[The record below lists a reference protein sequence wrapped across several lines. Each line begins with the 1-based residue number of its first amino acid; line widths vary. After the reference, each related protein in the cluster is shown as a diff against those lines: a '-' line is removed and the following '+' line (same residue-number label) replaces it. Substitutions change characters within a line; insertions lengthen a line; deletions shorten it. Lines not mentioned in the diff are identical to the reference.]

1 MFHFSISKIGVS
13 RMLMIAAILLIVA
26 FQTYW
31 LQKLYMEEAAGFKKT
46 TDIVFRETMYKVQA
60 QRLKKDSLFYQII
73 PEENNFLGD
82 VADLVAKKLPEIR
95 IRANAK
101 PAKEMIISMNENGMS
116 MEQPNEKG
124 GAGSIKFRF
133 NADHSENS
141 DNESDSVPSKK
152 SVIIFQKRMDSMVK
166 SSVKSGNIN
175 ITQLIQEGIRMGMS
189 KAGEHVPKISIQTSS
204 RHDSVAEFIRSE
216 EPLAPPRPPS
226 HKVRRMT
233 QDFLVKSRT
242 LNDTISIPQIDSA
255 YKLALSNAGINAVF
269 SIKRDSLFRPDSIAG
284 IHFNTSKVPVGF
296 LSKNAYQ
303 ASFEAPTSFLMRKIA
318 PQILLSLL
326 LVAFTAIS
334 FLFLYRN
341 LLAQRR
347 LTLMKNDFISN
358 ITHELKT
365 PIATV
370 NVAIEALRNF
380 DALQSPERTKEYLDI
395 SASELQ
401 RLSLL
406 VDKVLKLSMF
416 ENKDIEL
423 QKTHFNL
430 KELVEEVMHSMRL
443 QFQKNKAT
451 VSFKTAG
458 EPFMIH
464 ADRLHITSVIYNL
477 LDNALKYG
485 GNKPEI
491 KVELAAT
498 PQEFKFRVEDNGIGI
513 SPEYA
518 NKVFEKFFRVPSGD
532 HHNIKGYGLGLSY
545 AAHVVQQHGGSIA
558 VESQPGKGSAFT
570 IKLPSA

>member
-1 MFHFSISKIGVS
+1 MFQFSISKLGVS
-13 RMLMIAAILLIVA
+13 RMLMVAAILLIVA

-82 VADLVAKKLPEIR
+82 VADLVSKKLPEIR
-95 IRANAK
+95 INTK
-101 PAKEMIISMNENGMS
+101 NKQSKEMVISMNENGLS
-116 MEQPNEKG
+116 MESPNDKKG
-124 GAGSIKFRF
+124 SGSFKFRF
-133 NADHSENS
+133 NGPVTTIDE
-141 DNESDSVPSKK
+141 DSVTEKRPV
-152 SVIIFQKRMDSMVK
+152 VIIRSRMDSLVK
-166 SSVKSGNIN
+166 SGVKSGNIN

-189 KAGEHVPKISIQTSS
+189 EAKEHTPKISFHATDEL
-204 RHDSVAEFIRSE
+204 DSVSEFIRSE
-216 EPLAPPRPPS
+216 QPIAPPRPAS
-226 HKVRRMT
+226 QKVRRMT

-255 YKLALSNAGINAVF
+255 YKIALSNAGINAAF

-284 IHFNTSKVPVGF
+284 LHFSTSKVPVGF

-326 LVAFTAIS
+326 LVAFTSIS

-423 QKTHFNL
+423 QKSHFNL

-443 QFQKNKAT
+443 QFQKNKANI
-451 VSFKTAG
+451 SFKTAG
-458 EPFMIH
+458 EPFNIH
-464 ADRLHITSVIYNL
+464 ADRLHVTSVIYNL

-485 GNKPEI
+485 GSKPEI

-498 PQEFKFRVEDNGIGI
+498 QQEFKLRVEDNGIGI

-545 AAHVVQQHGGSIA
+545 AAHVVQQHGGTIA
-558 VESQPGKGSAFT
+558 VESQPGKGSVFI
-570 IKLPSA
+570 IKLPNT

>member
-1 MFHFSISKIGVS
+1 
-13 RMLMIAAILLIVA
+13 MLMVAAILLIVA
-26 FQTYW
+26 FQAYW

-82 VADLVAKKLPEIR
+82 VADLVSKKLPEIR
-95 IRANAK
+95 INTK
-101 PAKEMIISMNENGMS
+101 NKQSKEMVISMNENGLS
-116 MEQPNEKG
+116 MESPNEKKG
-124 GAGSIKFRF
+124 TGSIKFRF
-133 NADHSENS
+133 NGPITNTDE
-141 DNESDSVPSKK
+141 DSLTEKRPV
-152 SVIIFQKRMDSMVK
+152 VIFRSRMDSIVK
-166 SSVKSGNIN
+166 SNVKSGNIN

-189 KAGEHVPKISIQTSS
+189 EAKEHTPKISFQAT
-204 RHDSVAEFIRSE
+204 DELDTVTEFFRSE
-216 EPLAPPRPPS
+216 KPIAPPRPAS

-255 YKLALSNAGINAVF
+255 YKIALANAGINAAF

-284 IHFNTSKVPVGF
+284 MHFSTSKVPVGF

-326 LVAFTAIS
+326 LVAFTSIS

-423 QKTHFNL
+423 QKSDFNL

-451 VSFKTAG
+451 ISFKTAG
-458 EPFMIH
+458 EPFQIH

-485 GNKPEI
+485 GSKPEI

-498 PQEFKFRVEDNGIGI
+498 PQEFKLRVEDNGIGI

-545 AAHVVQQHGGSIA
+545 AAHVVHQHGGTIS
-558 VESQPGKGSAFT
+558 VDSQPGNGSAFT
-570 IKLPSA
+570 IKLPNT

>member
-1 MFHFSISKIGVS
+1 MFHFSISKLGVS
-13 RMLMIAAILLIVA
+13 RMLMVAAILLIVA
-26 FQTYW
+26 FQAYW

-60 QRLKKDSLFYQII
+60 QRLKRDSLFYQII

-95 IRANAK
+95 INTK
-101 PAKEMIISMNENGMS
+101 NKQSKEMVISMNENGLS
-116 MEQPNEKG
+116 METPTDKKG
-124 GAGSIKFRF
+124 SGSIKLRF
-133 NADHSENS
+133 NGPVTTTDE
-141 DNESDSVPSKK
+141 DSVTEKRPV
-152 SVIIFQKRMDSMVK
+152 VIIRSRMDSLVK
-166 SSVKSGNIN
+166 SGVKSGNIN

-189 KAGEHVPKISIQTSS
+189 EAKGHTPKISFHASDEMDTVS
-204 RHDSVAEFIRSE
+204 EFIRSE
-216 EPLAPPRPPS
+216 QPIAPPRPPS

-255 YKLALSNAGINAVF
+255 YKIALSNAGINAAF

-284 IHFNTSKVPVGF
+284 LHFSTSKVPVGF

-326 LVAFTAIS
+326 LVAFTSIS

-423 QKTHFNL
+423 QKSHFNL

-451 VSFKTAG
+451 ISFKTAG
-458 EPFMIH
+458 EPFVIH

-485 GNKPEI
+485 GDKPEI

-545 AAHVVQQHGGSIA
+545 AAHVVQQHGGSIS
-558 VESQPGKGSAFT
+558 VESQPGKGSAFI
-570 IKLPSA
+570 IKLPNT

>member
-1 MFHFSISKIGVS
+1 MFHFSISKLGVS
-13 RMLMIAAILLIVA
+13 RMLMVAAIFLIVA
-26 FQTYW
+26 FQAYW

-95 IRANAK
+95 INTK
-101 PAKEMIISMNENGMS
+101 NKQSKEMVISMNENGLS
-116 MEQPNEKG
+116 MESPNDKKG
-124 GAGSIKFRF
+124 TGSIKFRF
-133 NADHSENS
+133 NGPITTIDE
-141 DNESDSVPSKK
+141 DSLTEKRPV
-152 SVIIFQKRMDSMVK
+152 VIFRNRMDSIVK

-175 ITQLIQEGIRMGMS
+175 ITQLIQEGIRVGMS
-189 KAGEHVPKISIQTSS
+189 EAKEHTPKISFHAT
-204 RHDSVAEFIRSE
+204 DEMDTVTEFIRSE
-216 EPLAPPRPPS
+216 QPIAPPRPPS

-255 YKLALSNAGINAVF
+255 YKIALSNAGINAGF

-284 IHFNTSKVPVGF
+284 MHFSTSKVPVGF

-326 LVAFTAIS
+326 LVAFTSIS

-423 QKTHFNL
+423 QKSDFNL

-451 VSFKTAG
+451 ISFKTAG
-458 EPFMIH
+458 EPFHIH

-485 GNKPEI
+485 GSKPEI

-498 PQEFKFRVEDNGIGI
+498 PQEFKLRVEDNGIGI

-545 AAHVVQQHGGSIA
+545 AAHVVHQHGGTIS
-558 VESQPGKGSAFT
+558 VDSQPGKGSAFT
-570 IKLPSA
+570 IKLPNA

>member
-1 MFHFSISKIGVS
+1 MRQFSKLGIS
-13 RMLMIAAILLIVA
+13 RMLMIAAICLIVA
-26 FQTYW
+26 FQAYW

-82 VADLVAKKLPEIR
+82 VADLVAKKMPEIR
-95 IRANAK
+95 INTKNKAS
-101 PAKEMIISMNENGMS
+101 KEMVISMNENGLS
-116 MEQPNEKG
+116 MEAPNDKKG
-124 GAGSIKFRF
+124 KHGFKFQF
-133 NADHSENS
+133 NGPMEQLDG
-141 DNESDSVPSKK
+141 DSVAGKK
-152 SVIIFQKRMDSMVK
+152 SIMLIKTRMDSIVK
-166 SSVKSGNIN
+166 SNLKSGNIN
-175 ITQLIQEGIRMGMS
+175 ITQLIQEGIRIGMS
-189 KAGEHVPKISIQTSS
+189 KAEEHTPKISIQTVDELDTVSTY
-204 RHDSVAEFIRSE
+204 VPSE
-216 EPLAPPRPPS
+216 LPVRPPKPIS

-233 QDFLVKSRT
+233 QDFLIKSRT

-255 YKLALSNAGINAVF
+255 YKIALSNAGINANF

-284 IHFNTSKVPVGF
+284 MHFSTSKVPVGF

-303 ASFEAPTSFLMRKIA
+303 ASFDAPTSFLMRKIA

-423 QKTHFNL
+423 QKTQFNL

-458 EPFMIH
+458 EPFLIH

-485 GNKPEI
+485 GSKPEI

-498 PQEFKFRVEDNGIGI
+498 PQEFKLIVEDNGIGI

-558 VESQPGKGSAFT
+558 VESQSAKGSVFT
-570 IKLPSA
+570 IKLPNA

>member
-1 MFHFSISKIGVS
+1 MFHFSISKLGVS
-13 RMLMIAAILLIVA
+13 RMLMVAAILLIVA

-95 IRANAK
+95 IRSNAK
-101 PAKEMIISMNENGMS
+101 PSKEMIISMNENGMS

-124 GAGSIKFRF
+124 STGKIKFRF
-133 NADHSENS
+133 NAENS
-141 DNESDSVPSKK
+141 DNSNNEDDSIPSKK
-152 SVIIFQKRMDSMVK
+152 SVVIFQNHMDSLVK
-166 SSVKSGNIN
+166 SSAKSGNIN
-175 ITQLIQEGIRMGMS
+175 ITQLIQEGIRMGMA
-189 KAGEHVPKISIQTSS
+189 KAGEHVPKISFQTSN
-204 RHDSVAEFIRSE
+204 RYDSITEFVRSE
-216 EPLAPPRPPS
+216 EPIAAPRRASPR
-226 HKVRRMT
+226 VRRMT

-255 YKLALSNAGINAVF
+255 YKIALSNAGINAAF

-284 IHFNTSKVPVGF
+284 LHFSTSKVPVGF

-326 LVAFTAIS
+326 LVAFTSIS
-334 FLFLYRN
+334 FLFLFRN

-423 QKTHFNL
+423 QKSHFNL

-451 VSFKTAG
+451 ISFKTAG
-458 EPFMIH
+458 EPFVIH

-485 GNKPEI
+485 GDKPEI

-498 PQEFKFRVEDNGIGI
+498 PQEFKLRVEDNGIGI

-545 AAHVVQQHGGSIA
+545 AAHVVQQHGGSIS
-558 VESQPGKGSAFT
+558 VESQPGKGSAFI
-570 IKLPSA
+570 IKLPNT

>member
-1 MFHFSISKIGVS
+1 MFHFSISKLGVS

-26 FQTYW
+26 FQAYW

-95 IRANAK
+95 INTK
-101 PAKEMIISMNENGMS
+101 NKQSKEMVISMNENGLS
-116 MEQPNEKG
+116 IESPKDKKG
-124 GAGSIKFRF
+124 TGSIKFRF
-133 NADHSENS
+133 NGPITNTDE
-141 DNESDSVPSKK
+141 DSLTEKRPV
-152 SVIIFQKRMDSMVK
+152 VIFRSRMDSIVK
-166 SSVKSGNIN
+166 SNVKSGNIN
-175 ITQLIQEGIRMGMS
+175 ITQLIQEGIRVGMS
-189 KAGEHVPKISIQTSS
+189 EAKEHTPKISFHAT
-204 RHDSVAEFIRSE
+204 DELDTVTEFIRSE
-216 EPLAPPRPPS
+216 QPIAPPRPAS

-255 YKLALSNAGINAVF
+255 YKIALSNAGINAAF

-284 IHFNTSKVPVGF
+284 MHFSTSKVPVGF

-326 LVAFTAIS
+326 LVAFISIS
-334 FLFLYRN
+334 FLFLYKN

-423 QKTHFNL
+423 QKSDFNL

-451 VSFKTAG
+451 ISFKTAG
-458 EPFMIH
+458 EPFHIH

-485 GNKPEI
+485 GSKPEI

-498 PQEFKFRVEDNGIGI
+498 PQEFKLRVEDNGIGI

-545 AAHVVQQHGGSIA
+545 AAHVVHQHGGTIS
-558 VESQPGKGSAFT
+558 VDSQPGKGSAFT
-570 IKLPSA
+570 IKLPNA

>member
-1 MFHFSISKIGVS
+1 MFHFSISKLGVS
-13 RMLMIAAILLIVA
+13 RMLMVAAILLIVA
-26 FQTYW
+26 FQAYW

-95 IRANAK
+95 INTK
-101 PAKEMIISMNENGMS
+101 NKQSKEMVISMNENGLS
-116 MEQPNEKG
+116 MESPNDKKG
-124 GAGSIKFRF
+124 TGSIKFRF
-133 NADHSENS
+133 NGPITTTDE
-141 DNESDSVPSKK
+141 DSLTEKRPV
-152 SVIIFQKRMDSMVK
+152 VIFRSRMDSIVK
-166 SSVKSGNIN
+166 SNVKSGNIN
-175 ITQLIQEGIRMGMS
+175 ITQLIQEGIRMGMTEA
-189 KAGEHVPKISIQTSS
+189 KEHTPKISFHATNEM
-204 RHDSVAEFIRSE
+204 DTVTEFISSE
-216 EPLAPPRPPS
+216 QPIAPPRPPS

-255 YKLALSNAGINAVF
+255 YKIALSNAGINAAF

-284 IHFNTSKVPVGF
+284 MHFSTSKVPVGF

-318 PQILLSLL
+318 PQVLLSLL
-326 LVAFTAIS
+326 LVAFTSIS

-423 QKTHFNL
+423 QKSHFNL

-451 VSFKTAG
+451 ISFKTAG
-458 EPFMIH
+458 EPFHIH

-485 GNKPEI
+485 GSKPEI
-491 KVELAAT
+491 KVELAAI
-498 PQEFKFRVEDNGIGI
+498 PQEFKLRVEDNGIGI

-545 AAHVVQQHGGSIA
+545 AAHVVHQHGGSIS

-570 IKLPSA
+570 IKLPNS

>member
-1 MFHFSISKIGVS
+1 MFHFSISKLGVS
-13 RMLMIAAILLIVA
+13 RMLMVAAILLIVA
-26 FQTYW
+26 FQAYW
-31 LQKLYMEEAAGFKKT
+31 LQKLFMEEAAGFKKT

-95 IRANAK
+95 INTK
-101 PAKEMIISMNENGMS
+101 NKQSKEMVISMNENGLS
-116 MEQPNEKG
+116 MESPNDKKG
-124 GAGSIKFRF
+124 TGSIKFRF
-133 NADHSENS
+133 NGPITTTDE
-141 DNESDSVPSKK
+141 DSLTEKRPV
-152 SVIIFQKRMDSMVK
+152 VIFRSRMDSIVK
-166 SSVKSGNIN
+166 SNVKSGNIN

-189 KAGEHVPKISIQTSS
+189 EAKEHTPKISFHAT
-204 RHDSVAEFIRSE
+204 DEMDTVTEFIRSE
-216 EPLAPPRPPS
+216 QPIAPPRPPS

-255 YKLALSNAGINAVF
+255 YKIALSNAGINAAF

-284 IHFNTSKVPVGF
+284 MHYSTSKVPVGF

-326 LVAFTAIS
+326 LVAFTSIS

-423 QKTHFNL
+423 QKSDFNL

-451 VSFKTAG
+451 ISFKTAG
-458 EPFMIH
+458 EPFHIH

-485 GNKPEI
+485 GSKPEI

-498 PQEFKFRVEDNGIGI
+498 PQEFKLRVEDNGIGI

-545 AAHVVQQHGGSIA
+545 AAHVVHQHGGTIS
-558 VESQPGKGSAFT
+558 VDSQPGKGSAFT
-570 IKLPSA
+570 IKLPNA

>member
-1 MFHFSISKIGVS
+1 MFHFSISKLGIS
-13 RMLMIAAILLIVA
+13 RMLMVAAILLIVA
-26 FQTYW
+26 FQAYW

-82 VADLVAKKLPEIR
+82 VADLVAKKLPEIK
-95 IRANAK
+95 INTK
-101 PAKEMIISMNENGMS
+101 NKQSKEMVISMNENGLS
-116 MEQPNEKG
+116 MESANEKKG
-124 GAGSIKFRF
+124 SSIKLRF
-133 NADHSENS
+133 NGPLTTTDE
-141 DNESDSVPSKK
+141 DSVTEKRPV
-152 SVIIFQKRMDSMVK
+152 VIIRSRMDSLVK
-166 SSVKSGNIN
+166 SGVKSGNIN

-189 KAGEHVPKISIQTSS
+189 EAKEHSPKISFHATDERDTVS
-204 RHDSVAEFIRSE
+204 EFISSE
-216 EPLAPPRPPS
+216 QSVAPPRPPS
-226 HKVRRMT
+226 HRVRRMT

-255 YKLALSNAGINAVF
+255 YKIALSNAGINAAF

-284 IHFNTSKVPVGF
+284 LHFSTSKVPVGF

-326 LVAFTAIS
+326 LVAFTSIS

-423 QKTHFNL
+423 QKSHFNL

-443 QFQKNKAT
+443 QFQKNKANL
-451 VSFKTAG
+451 SFKTAG

-485 GNKPEI
+485 GDKPEI

-498 PQEFKFRVEDNGIGI
+498 PQEFKLRVEDNGIGI

-545 AAHVVQQHGGSIA
+545 AAHVVQQHGGSIS
-558 VESQPGKGSAFT
+558 VESQPGKGSAFM
-570 IKLPSA
+570 IKLPNT

>member
-1 MFHFSISKIGVS
+1 
-13 RMLMIAAILLIVA
+13 
-26 FQTYW
+26 
-31 LQKLYMEEAAGFKKT
+31 
-46 TDIVFRETMYKVQA
+46 
-60 QRLKKDSLFYQII
+60 
-73 PEENNFLGD
+73 
-82 VADLVAKKLPEIR
+82 
-95 IRANAK
+95 
-101 PAKEMIISMNENGMS
+101 
-116 MEQPNEKG
+116 
-124 GAGSIKFRF
+124 
-133 NADHSENS
+133 
-141 DNESDSVPSKK
+141 
-152 SVIIFQKRMDSMVK
+152 
-166 SSVKSGNIN
+166 
-175 ITQLIQEGIRMGMS
+175 
-189 KAGEHVPKISIQTSS
+189 
-204 RHDSVAEFIRSE
+204 
-216 EPLAPPRPPS
+216 
-226 HKVRRMT
+226 
-233 QDFLVKSRT
+233 
-242 LNDTISIPQIDSA
+242 
-255 YKLALSNAGINAVF
+255 
-269 SIKRDSLFRPDSIAG
+269 
-284 IHFNTSKVPVGF
+284 
-296 LSKNAYQ
+296 
-303 ASFEAPTSFLMRKIA
+303 MRKIA

-326 LVAFTAIS
+326 LVAFISIS

-423 QKTHFNL
+423 QKSDFNL

-443 QFQKNKAT
+443 QFQKNKASI
-451 VSFKTAG
+451 SFKTAG
-458 EPFMIH
+458 EPFHIH

-485 GNKPEI
+485 GSKPEI

-498 PQEFKFRVEDNGIGI
+498 PQEFKLRVEDNGIGI

-545 AAHVVQQHGGSIA
+545 AAHVVHQHGGTIS
-558 VESQPGKGSAFT
+558 VDSQPGKGSAFT
-570 IKLPSA
+570 IKLPNA

>member
-1 MFHFSISKIGVS
+1 MFHFSISKLGVS
-13 RMLMIAAILLIVA
+13 RMLMVAAIFLIVA
-26 FQTYW
+26 FQAYW

-95 IRANAK
+95 INTK
-101 PAKEMIISMNENGMS
+101 NKQSKEMVISMNENGLS
-116 MEQPNEKG
+116 MESPNDKKG
-124 GAGSIKFRF
+124 TGSIKFRF
-133 NADHSENS
+133 NGPITTIDE
-141 DNESDSVPSKK
+141 DSLTEKRPV
-152 SVIIFQKRMDSMVK
+152 VIFRNRMDSIVK

-175 ITQLIQEGIRMGMS
+175 ITQLIQEGIRVGMS
-189 KAGEHVPKISIQTSS
+189 EAKEHTPKISFHAT
-204 RHDSVAEFIRSE
+204 DEMDTVTEFIRSE
-216 EPLAPPRPPS
+216 QPIAPPRPPS

-255 YKLALSNAGINAVF
+255 YKIALSNAGINAGF

-284 IHFNTSKVPVGF
+284 MHFSTSKVPVGF

-326 LVAFTAIS
+326 LVAFTSIS

-423 QKTHFNL
+423 QKSDFNL

-451 VSFKTAG
+451 ISFKTAG
-458 EPFMIH
+458 EPFYIH

-485 GNKPEI
+485 GSKPEI

-498 PQEFKFRVEDNGIGI
+498 PQEFKLRVEDNGIGI

-545 AAHVVQQHGGSIA
+545 AAHVVHQHGGTIS
-558 VESQPGKGSAFT
+558 VDSQPGKGSAFT
-570 IKLPSA
+570 IKLPNA